1 MLKPHLIMPEKLLQ
15 VGHLSLN
22 FEFGRLLL
30 NDGHHLKLILVQKL
44 LHGVCVLLDFFFEL
58 PLDVGG

>member
-1 MLKPHLIMPEKLLQ
+1 MSEKLLQ
-15 VGHLSLN
+15 VSHLPLH

-30 NDGHHLKLILVQKL
+30 NEGHYLKLILVQKL
-44 LHGVCVLLDFFFEL
+44 LHGVCVLLHFFFEL